1 MHLGIRT
8 STPSKVACE
17 DAPDP
22 VPVESPI
29 HQGEAPEHVQG
40 DDSPQL
46 DIDYAV
52 SDAFQ
57 LRQVQ
62 SLCFTLYSIF
72 FPNINLS

>member
-8 STPSKVACE
+8 STPSKVARE

-29 HQGEAPEHVQG
+29 YQGEAPEHVQE
-40 DDSPQL
+40 DDSPQM

-62 SLCFTLYSIF
+62 SLCFTLYSTF

>member
-8 STPSKVACE
+8 STPSKVARE

-22 VPVESPI
+22 APAESPI
-29 HQGEAPEHVQG
+29 YQGEAPEHVQD
-40 DDSPQL
+40 DDSSQM

-62 SLCFTLYSIF
+62 SLCFIIYSIF
-72 FPNINLS
+72 FPNINL

>member
-8 STPSKVACE
+8 STPSKVARE

-29 HQGEAPEHVQG
+29 YQGEAPEHVQE
-40 DDSPQL
+40 DDSPQM

-52 SDAFQ
+52 SDAF
-57 LRQVQ
+57 
-62 SLCFTLYSIF
+62 
-72 FPNINLS
+72 